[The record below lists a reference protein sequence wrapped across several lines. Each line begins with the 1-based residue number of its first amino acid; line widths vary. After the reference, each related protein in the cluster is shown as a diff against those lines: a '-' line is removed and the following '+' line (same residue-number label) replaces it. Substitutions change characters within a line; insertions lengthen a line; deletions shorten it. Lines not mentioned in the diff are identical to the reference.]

1 MVRQVEHGLQH
12 EAARCVGH
20 IHLAGSVLSLS
31 LSFSIFLMPRFGIA
45 LVVVAAFRVVVVTAL
60 VVVAVFLRCCAAVR
74 LHLRQ
79 ELATLNAISSR
90 TLHTLA
96 SRVLSMSMSC
106 LLLLLLIKPT

>member
-1 MVRQVEHGLQH
+1 
-12 EAARCVGH
+12 
-20 IHLAGSVLSLS
+20 
-31 LSFSIFLMPRFGIA
+31 MPRFGIA
-45 LVVVAAFRVVVVTAL
+45 LVVVAVVVVVVTAL

>member
-12 EAARCVGH
+12 EAAGCVGH
-20 IHLAGSVLSLS
+20 IHLAGSVLS

-45 LVVVAAFRVVVVTAL
+45 LVVVAVAVVVVTAL

-96 SRVLSMSMSC
+96 SRVLSMSMCC
-106 LLLLLLIKPT
+106 LLLLLLIKPP

>member
-20 IHLAGSVLSLS
+20 IHLAGSVLS

-96 SRVLSMSMSC
+96 SRVLSMSMCC